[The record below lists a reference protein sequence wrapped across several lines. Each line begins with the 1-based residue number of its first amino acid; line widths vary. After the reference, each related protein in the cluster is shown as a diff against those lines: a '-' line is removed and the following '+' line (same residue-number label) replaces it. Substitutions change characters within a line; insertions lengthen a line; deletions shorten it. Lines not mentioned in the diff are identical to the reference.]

1 MTHLCTHT
9 AHSRTWWFF
18 PSTSVS
24 APWWCHWFLW
34 EPHSHGAWQR
44 ICPTEPPVDIPG
56 HELRAVPPLLEA
68 EWVLYRGLAF
78 LPRLQTRAWDSGLK
92 VDFLHSWAKCFQ
104 PSSQMFL
111 YMVLAVIAW
120 DRARIWPDSYTEKL
134 DGMLGWCHPIIK
146 EVVSHIGTP
155 LPSALGVPPKGRG
168 AWVKV
173 GVSSQSLPG
182 LGWRR
187 EGCRLREGGR
197 RRKVLSDWKLVPD
210 GAGRRCSVASLCTCV
225 ATRGL
230 PGYAHCF
237 TSVS

>member
-1 MTHLCTHT
+1 MCTH
-9 AHSRTWWFF
+9 R
-18 PSTSVS
+18 STLTHIVVLPPPISVS
-24 APWWCHWFLW
+24 ALGWCHWSLRD
-34 EPHSHGAWQR
+34 PHSHGAWLH
-44 ICPTEPPVDIPG
+44 ICPTEPPFDVPG
-56 HELRAVPPLLEA
+56 DELGAVPLLLEA
-68 EWVLYRGLAF
+68 EWILSRGLAF
-78 LPRLQTRAWDSGLK
+78 RPRLQTRAWDSGLK

-120 DRARIWPDSYTEKL
+120 DRARIWPDFYNEKL

-146 EVVSHIGTP
+146 GVVSQIGTP
-155 LPSALGVPPKGRG
+155 LPFGLGSPSKEKRCLSKSGCVHPVLARAGVRRG
-168 AWVKV
+168 
-173 GVSSQSLPG
+173 GYRRREG
-182 LGWRR
+182 GWRR
-187 EGCRLREGGR
+187 E
-197 RRKVLSDWKLVPD
+197 VLSDWKLVPD